1 MLLNL
6 YLNLVP
12 SFFLIFLYC
21 TTFIYSDQIF
31 SVGERHSEVDTLTYN
46 KLGYEI
52 AALIHGRATC
62 LSCISKFRE
71 IRWSCYFPNK
81 GLPFEVEQ

>member
-52 AALIHGRATC
+52 AALIG
-62 LSCISKFRE
+62 
-71 IRWSCYFPNK
+71 P
-81 GLPFEVEQ
+81 P